1 MGIHD
6 ITTAPAGAP
15 VRIEL
20 GGEVVAESRDAIAL
34 EEKGLPTRYY
44 FPRADVRAELLPS
57 DKQTHCPWKG
67 DASYHSL
74 GEHRDVAWFYP
85 EPKQRVAAIR
95 DHVAFYNDK
104 VDVFIDDRLA

>member
-6 ITTAPAGAP
+6 ITTAPVGAP

-20 GGEVVAESRDAIAL
+20 DGAVVAESDAAVVL
-34 EEKGLPTRYY
+34 EEQGLPARYY
-44 FPRADVRAELLPS
+44 LPRADIGAELLPS
-57 DKQTHCPWKG
+57 DSNSHCPWKG
-67 DASYHSL
+67 DASYHSV
-74 GEHRDVAWFYP
+74 GVHRDIAWFYP

-104 VDVFIDDRLA
+104 VELFVGGEPV